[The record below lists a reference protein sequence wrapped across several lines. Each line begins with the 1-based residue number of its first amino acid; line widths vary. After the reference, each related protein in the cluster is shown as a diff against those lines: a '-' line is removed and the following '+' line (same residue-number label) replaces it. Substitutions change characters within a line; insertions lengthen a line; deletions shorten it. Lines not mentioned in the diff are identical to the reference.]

1 MYTVYIYTV
10 IAVGG
15 DKSRK
20 EDTAAATQRI
30 RLLYKSTAATHETAL
45 IREKTLG
52 EDRSAATQRTAL
64 SKYLEQHVCHISS
77 ATPVGR
83 LHRIRKLCS
92 ALCN

>member
-1 MYTVYIYTV
+1 MYVYGIYIYTV

-45 IREKTLG
+45 IREKTLD
-52 EDRSAATQRTAL
+52 EDVQSFL
-64 SKYLEQHVCHISS
+64 FF
-77 ATPVGR
+77 
-83 LHRIRKLCS
+83 
-92 ALCN
+92 